1 MIEMIYARHA
11 LMTSA
16 RPEAAAA
23 SLCTLSGTLSCAV
36 LPPVILAAELGF
48 RGWPSASA
56 GPTVMSGASGEGG
69 VRLAGRPPPFEPQVS
84 GENIAAGLLVD
95 SLSMAE
101 LTNETQRTRETVGP
115 MEQSLQRNVRGTAG
129 KERAGV

>member
-16 RPEAAAA
+16 RSEAAAA

-36 LPPVILAAELGF
+36 LPPVMLEAELGF

-56 GPTVMSGASGEGG
+56 GPTVMSGASGDGG
-69 VRLAGRPPPFEPQVS
+69 SLLGRPPPFEPQVS
-84 GENIAAGLLVD
+84 GENIAADG
-95 SLSMAE
+95 AG
-101 LTNETQRTRETVGP
+101 REI
-115 MEQSLQRNVRGTAG
+115 N
-129 KERAGV
+129 GVLAASESATDEWV